1 MLYRTLGRTGMKVSP
16 YALGTLMFATVIGNP
31 DPDDSIKVIHK
42 ALDAGINVVD
52 TADAYGDSE
61 EIVGRALKG
70 RRDSVILATKVGFP
84 RLNAL
89 PRTPGAAVDPNQRGA
104 SRRWIMNAVEGSLR
118 RLQTDYIDLYQ
129 IHRPDPDTDIEE
141 TLSALSD
148 LIRSGKVRAIGS
160 STMPASDIIEAQ
172 WVAERR
178 GLERFHTE
186 QPPYSI
192 LNRSIESEVLPAA
205 QRYGMGTLVWGPL
218 GQGMLTGRVR
228 RGEQNDLRRARLS
241 THLTDER
248 RIDVVEQLIPLAD
261 DAGMPL
267 AHLAMAFAIAH
278 PGVTSAI
285 LGPRTM
291 EHLDNLLAGVDV
303 TLTDEILDRIDEIVT
318 PGTDVTRLDQAYLPP
333 ALLNPN
339 LRRRPVSERGAA

>member
-42 ALDAGINVVD
+42 ALDAGIN
-52 TADAYGDSE
+52 
-61 EIVGRALKG
+61 
-70 RRDSVILATKVGFP
+70 
-84 RLNAL
+84 
-89 PRTPGAAVDPNQRGA
+89 
-104 SRRWIMNAVEGSLR
+104 
-118 RLQTDYIDLYQ
+118 
-129 IHRPDPDTDIEE
+129 
-141 TLSALSD
+141 
-148 LIRSGKVRAIGS
+148 
-160 STMPASDIIEAQ
+160 
-172 WVAERR
+172 
-178 GLERFHTE
+178 
-186 QPPYSI
+186 
-192 LNRSIESEVLPAA
+192 ESEVLPAA

-278 PGVTSAI
+278 PSVTSAI

-339 LRRRPVSERGAA
+339 LRRRPVSERGA